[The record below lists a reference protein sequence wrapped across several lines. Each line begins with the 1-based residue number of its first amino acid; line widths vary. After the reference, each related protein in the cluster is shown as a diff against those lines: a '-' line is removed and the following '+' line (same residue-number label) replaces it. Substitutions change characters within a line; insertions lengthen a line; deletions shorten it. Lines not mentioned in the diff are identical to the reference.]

1 MRTLRVTAGIGPV
14 ISRPARAVVL
24 VLGFVVLVAVNGAK
38 TGDVAAPLVVP
49 SDHRAP
55 AQEPMLPAVE
65 PVLHPTVPAP
75 WTALAART
83 IDRTSLAAEG
93 VTVPPGGNV
102 FAARIVAGGPSPAY
116 MMFEA
121 GGGAFSNRFYPASS
135 IKVLAAAGA
144 LELAYARGF
153 TGRAIVDGQY
163 SLADYYDAA
172 IRSSSNEDYDEL
184 VRIAGVDWLN
194 EDFLPAHGYA
204 STRIQDA
211 YAEGDSVAESPPV
224 HLTEHGEELT
234 LPERASRDDYGCDA
248 ANCSTL
254 ADLVDSVRRVVL
266 DDELPADERFAV
278 APVDVAGMQDALL
291 GAGSWIQ
298 PGVTEALGTDAAVY
312 SKPGW
317 TSGYDCVDVGMV
329 ADHRTGDRYLI
340 GVSAPDDGQC
350 TMLATMAADVL
361 TVLSRHHDGDAT
373 RTDGTSVHVVD
384 GRAVP

>member
-1 MRTLRVTAGIGPV
+1 MRGRRVTAGAGVV

-24 VLGFVVLVAVNGAK
+24 VLCFVVLVAVNAAK

-49 SDHRAP
+49 PDHRAP
-55 AQEPMLPAVE
+55 AQEPMVAAVE
-65 PVLHPTVPAP
+65 PVLRPPPRAP

-93 VTVPPGGNV
+93 VAVPPGGNV
-102 FAARIVAGGPSPAY
+102 FAARIIDGGTSPAY

-121 GGGAFSNRFYPASS
+121 GGGAFATGFYPASS

-144 LELAYARGF
+144 LELAYAKGF
-153 TGRAIVDGQY
+153 TGRAIVDGEY

-194 EDFLPAHGYA
+194 EQFLPAHGYV

-211 YAEGDSVAESPPV
+211 YADGDSVAESPPV
-224 HLTEHGEELT
+224 HLTEDGNELT

-254 ADLVDSVRRVVL
+254 AELVDSIRRVVL
-266 DDELPADERFAV
+266 DNELPADERFAV
-278 APVDVAGMQDALL
+278 APADVAGMQDALL
-291 GAGSWIQ
+291 GAESWIQ
-298 PGVTEALGTDAAVY
+298 PGVTEALGADATVY

-317 TSGYDCVDVGMV
+317 ASGDDCVDVGMV
-329 ADHRTGDRYLI
+329 ADHHTGGRYLI
-340 GVSAPDDGQC
+340 GVSAPDDGEC
-350 TMLATMAADVL
+350 AMLATMAAGVL
-361 TVLSRHHDGDAT
+361 TVLSHHGDGEAT

-384 GRAVP
+384 GRPVP